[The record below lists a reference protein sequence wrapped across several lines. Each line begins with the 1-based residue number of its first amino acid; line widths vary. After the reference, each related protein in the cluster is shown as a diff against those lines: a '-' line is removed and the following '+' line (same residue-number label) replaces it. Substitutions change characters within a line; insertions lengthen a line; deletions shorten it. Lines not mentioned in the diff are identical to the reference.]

1 MFFYPDEV
9 LLPSDVNDPQRE
21 VRFNLYLFRLP
32 NRQMFLTQVL
42 VAKTVALKGIANQ
55 LPVKRID
62 LLQRLLKMI
71 SRNSM
76 TFNQRR
82 RLTLKMSWLRQ
93 KTNSQDLFH
102 HHLSPSH
109 PGVGSIYV
117 GFNSILDPG
126 FTRGGPQ

>member
-1 MFFYPDEV
+1 MFFYPEEV

-62 LLQRLLKMI
+62 LL
-71 SRNSM
+71 
-76 TFNQRR
+76 
-82 RLTLKMSWLRQ
+82 
-93 KTNSQDLFH
+93 
-102 HHLSPSH
+102 
-109 PGVGSIYV
+109 
-117 GFNSILDPG
+117 
-126 FTRGGPQ
+126 